1 MQKVLGLSVNWLYCF
16 PMKTTNKQRQPVAYL
31 APNSP
36 ARFSYLG
43 GDYVSGDRP
52 EAVEEMFTSA
62 TPGFVHL
69 NMENGCKLTVETGKG
84 YLLGVK

>member
-1 MQKVLGLSVNWLYCF
+1 
-16 PMKTTNKQRQPVAYL
+16 MKTTNKQCQPVAYL

-36 ARFSYLG
+36 TRLSYLG
-43 GDYVSGDRP
+43 GDYVSGDKP
-52 EAVEEMFTSA
+52 EAVEEMFTSS

-69 NMENGCKLTVETGKG
+69 SMTNGRRLTVETGKG